1 MSDRRYYP
9 ALEIALRLVDAG
21 GVVLVGHVNYEILLV
36 FEKKKS
42 VSFVTR
48 ADPHPACAHFLPS
61 PLIKIACLS
70 AIHFPSA
77 QQRLVHRQPE
87 RTSSHRL
94 ASAAFLPNSVG
105 GPNSIPLFYH
115 HFGVG
120 PCRSTLILSHGHLQT
135 LSVQDFV
142 YT

>member
-42 VSFVTR
+42 VSFVTSAR
-48 ADPHPACAHFLPS
+48 IHARFSLTGFLPS
-61 PLIKIACLS
+61 PLIKIACLR

-77 QQRLVHRQPE
+77 QVCLVPCQEKAH
-87 RTSSHRL
+87 SSHRL
-94 ASAAFLPNSVG
+94 LFGRLSA
-105 GPNSIPLFYH
+105 
-115 HFGVG
+115 
-120 PCRSTLILSHGHLQT
+120 
-135 LSVQDFV
+135 D
-142 YT
+142 